1 MYIYSNNFILF
12 SLQSFSAFD
21 RFLRFFIFVHF
32 TYPSNLSLFI
42 RGFVH
47 FDRLFFFQV
56 FLSLF
61 QPLFFFILFLSFLF
75 PFFLR
80 FLHTWSIC
88 FIFRYILRYYTALHS
103 FPPFL
108 HCYILSKYLIC
119 FQDNSF
125 TILYITYY
133 FQFIFL
139 FLISLLIDSLF
150 PSFHSLFTLV
160 YTSLL

>member
-61 QPLFFFILFLSFLF
+61 QRYTSFFLYFIPFLLVPFFFKISSHLIDLFYFSLYSSILHRFAFVPSF
-75 PFFLR
+75 
-80 FLHTWSIC
+80 S
-88 FIFRYILRYYTALHS
+88 
-103 FPPFL
+103 
-108 HCYILSKYLIC
+108 
-119 FQDNSF
+119 
-125 TILYITYY
+125 
-133 FQFIFL
+133 
-139 FLISLLIDSLF
+139 SLLHFVQIFNLF
-150 PSFHSLFTLV
+150 SR
-160 YTSLL
+160 